1 VRAALCAPFV
11 ALLTVGFGI
20 VSALA
25 ALAGRR
31 GPVQARLARTWAKSV
46 LTVCG
51 VQVRVSGGENVP
63 AGPAVYAANHGSAL
77 DIPVVLG
84 HLPADF
90 RVIHKRSLYVL
101 PVVGLHL
108 YLAGHVGIDRGNPF
122 RARRSLERAAER
134 IRGGTSVVV
143 FPEGT
148 RSRDEA
154 VRAFKRGPFVLAA
167 KAEVPVVPL
176 SLVGVKRVVPGGLI
190 GLRPGTVELRIHP
203 PLATSGRPARD
214 AAALAAEVRQIVARG
229 CGQA

>member
-1 VRAALCAPFV
+1 MRAALCAPLV
-11 ALLTVGFGI
+11 ALLTVGFGV
-20 VSALA
+20 VSVLA

-31 GPVQARLARTWAKSV
+31 GHVQSRLARTWAKSV

-51 VQVRVSGGENVP
+51 VKVRVSGGENVP

-84 HLPADF
+84 YLPADF
-90 RVIHKRSLYVL
+90 RVIHKRSLYLV

-154 VRAFKRGPFVLAA
+154 VRGFKRGSFVLAS

-190 GLRPGTVELRIHP
+190 GLRPGTVELRVHP
-203 PLATSGRPARD
+203 ALSTSGRPAKD

>member
-1 VRAALCAPFV
+1 
-11 ALLTVGFGI
+11 
-20 VSALA
+20 
-25 ALAGRR
+25 
-31 GPVQARLARTWAKSV
+31 
-46 LTVCG
+46 
-51 VQVRVSGGENVP
+51 
-63 AGPAVYAANHGSAL
+63 
-77 DIPVVLG
+77 VLG